1 MTGSEPEFHLPLPMP
16 LDGHA
21 GPAPRLPAERS
32 SAMLGA
38 ALLEF
43 DRVHAS
49 PGSPGSPGA
58 AKSAKSLWAA
68 PKTWAVAA
76 SGLLALAGGA
86 AAARYYFHAA
96 EPAATRA
103 PVVQAPA
110 PAPALSA
117 AQPPAAVEATPQPAQ
132 VAPQELQPSADSAAP
147 AAFKSAVREP
157 ERSRAAVRGAP
168 EDLLQKANHQRALG
182 QFRDAS
188 QTYAL
193 VYERFPRSVS
203 AYVARVAAGAIELEH
218 LSNPTRARKLFEQ
231 ALREQPRGA
240 LDLEARQGLSVA
252 LRDLE
257 DRTGER
263 EVLRALIAEHSD
275 SPAARRAQV
284 RLRELASGGAGE

>member
-1 MTGSEPEFHLPLPMP
+1 MTGSEPEFHVPLPMP

-21 GPAPRLPAERS
+21 GPAPRVSAEQTN
-32 SAMLGA
+32 ALLGA
-38 ALLEF
+38 ALLAF
-43 DRVHAS
+43 DQLHPAAGAHA
-49 PGSPGSPGA
+49 PVERF
-58 AKSAKSLWAA
+58 WAA

-76 SGLLALAGGA
+76 STLLALMGGA
-86 AAARYYFHAA
+86 AAARYYLHFG
-96 EPAATRA
+96 EPAAA
-103 PVVQAPA
+103 PV
-110 PAPALSA
+110 
-117 AQPPAAVEATPQPAQ
+117 
-132 VAPQELQPSADSAAP
+132 AP
-147 AAFKSAVREP
+147 AATTPTPSIQPTQVPALVAPVQEPTEAQPDSPVAPHASAPRLDRDT
-157 ERSRAAVRGAP
+157 ERSNRAAVRGAP

-182 QFRDAS
+182 QFTDAA

-218 LSNPTRARKLFEQ
+218 LSNPTLARKLFDQ

-257 DRTGER
+257 DRAGER
-263 EVLRALIAEHSD
+263 EALRALVARHPD

-284 RLRELASGGAGE
+284 RLREIGGE

>member
-1 MTGSEPEFHLPLPMP
+1 MTGSDPEFHVPLPMP
-16 LDGHA
+16 LDGHS
-21 GPAPRLPAERS
+21 GPAPRQSAEQA
-32 SAMLGA
+32 SAMLSA

-43 DRVHAS
+43 DRLH
-49 PGSPGSPGA
+49 GA
-58 AKSAKSLWAA
+58 QGAQNAQAPAKGLWAA

-76 SGLLALAGGA
+76 GALLALAGGA
-86 AAARYYFHAA
+86 AAARFYFPSDK
-96 EPAATRA
+96 PAAAPSAPTRSA
-103 PVVQAPA
+103 PALVEAPAAPA
-110 PAPALSA
+110 PTQGLPAEEPEAP
-117 AQPPAAVEATPQPAQ
+117 
-132 VAPQELQPSADSAAP
+132 VAPQTSTPRAEHS
-147 AAFKSAVREP
+147 
-157 ERSRAAVRGAP
+157 SRAAVRGAP

-182 QFRDAS
+182 QFSDAA

-218 LSNPTRARKLFEQ
+218 LSNPTLARKLFEQ

-263 EVLRALIAEHSD
+263 DALKSLVTHHPD

-284 RLRELASGGAGE
+284 RLREIGE

>member
-1 MTGSEPEFHLPLPMP
+1 MTGSEPEFQVPLPMP

-21 GPAPRLPAERS
+21 GPAPRLPAEQTN
-32 SAMLGA
+32 ALLGA

-43 DRVHAS
+43 DRLHPPHGAS
-49 PGSPGSPGA
+49 GA
-58 AKSAKSLWAA
+58 NPPNASGKPFWAA

-76 SGLLALAGGA
+76 SALLALVGGA
-86 AAARYYFHAA
+86 AAARYYCQFG
-96 EPAATRA
+96 EPAA
-103 PVVQAPA
+103 APA
-110 PAPALSA
+110 PV
-117 AQPPAAVEATPQPAQ
+117 Q
-132 VAPQELQPSADSAAP
+132 AAP
-147 AAFKSAVREP
+147 ARAAVAKPEEAAGPQLQEPAGPEPSITPQASTTRPEREP
-157 ERSRAAVRGAP
+157 ERARRAAP

-182 QFRDAS
+182 QFADAA
-188 QTYAL
+188 QTYAQ

-218 LSNPTRARKLFEQ
+218 LSNPTLARKLFEQ

-257 DRTGER
+257 DRTGDR
-263 EVLRALIAEHSD
+263 DALKSRVAHPPD

-284 RLRELASGGAGE
+284 RLREIGAE